1 MKGGTRE
8 SCEYTANLHMVSTV
22 IDGKK
27 IMKSL
32 FGLLFNRLLAD
43 SLKADKQEHG
53 NTPISCTM

>member
-1 MKGGTRE
+1 
-8 SCEYTANLHMVSTV
+8 MVSTV

-27 IMKSL
+27 IIMKSL

-43 SLKADKQEHG
+43 SLKADKQEHA